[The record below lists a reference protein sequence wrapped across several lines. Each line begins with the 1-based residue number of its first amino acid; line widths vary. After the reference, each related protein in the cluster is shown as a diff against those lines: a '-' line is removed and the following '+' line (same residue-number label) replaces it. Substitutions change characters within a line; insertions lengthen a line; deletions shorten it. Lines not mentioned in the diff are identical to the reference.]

1 MGALD
6 DDPKLSGC
14 LPEDPTDGTPYIMS
28 PNTNLSAV
36 RWSECSK
43 KAVTQLF
50 QRGLAEC
57 LMDRPAPTPYSFKP
71 VLPGVVYDWNSQCEF
86 TVPGWSPLS
95 TCHISTTLIG
105 QVQSLVPLKRAGRT
119 CVKSC
124 AALNHPKRARRTS
137 WSAPPQENHRLT
149 APSVMKTW

>member
-1 MGALD
+1 LGALD

-50 QRGLAEC
+50 QYVQLFCRSKQL
-57 LMDRPAPTPYSFKP
+57 K
-71 VLPGVVYDWNSQCEF
+71 GVVLQAW
-86 TVPGWSPLS
+86 
-95 TCHISTTLIG
+95 IG
-105 QVQSLVPLKRAGRT
+105 
-119 CVKSC
+119 
-124 AALNHPKRARRTS
+124 
-137 WSAPPQENHRLT
+137 
-149 APSVMKTW
+149 